1 MANIGAGETL
11 VAYLIKKSKATDV
24 ESQIKDTIPTE
35 TILNLDGVYRFK
47 FRHLSQSEMTY
58 QPISNWLKGKF
69 DRVLFTSETAIEF
82 EERDFV
88 MFESGKKLRITRILP
103 QSQHGA
109 FLINKK
115 YPHILELE

>member
-11 VAYLIKKSKATDV
+11 VAYLIKKTVANDV
-24 ESQIKDTIPTE
+24 NSQIKDTVPTD
-35 TILNLDGVYRFK
+35 TILNLNGVYRFK
-47 FRHLSQSEMTY
+47 YRHLSQSEMTY